1 MNKKNKAVTH
11 RDDGAIYNY
20 ADADGNIHEVLYQ
33 MYPDAVGQQHYMY
46 KDFSFDGL
54 KAGSRGSAVF
64 LNFKSADAAVQAMEN
79 GNPFINHDSKGNYY
93 LGVPGVNI
101 NDNFQVLDKFGA
113 YNPRIYMMA
122 VPDIG
127 GLNPDYPGLDFC
139 EMAAS
144 RIRNAMTQIASSA
157 KG

>member
-1 MNKKNKAVTH
+1 MNKESKAVPH
-11 RDDGAIYNY
+11 RDGGAIYNY

-33 MYPDAVGQQHYMY
+33 MYADAVGQHHYMY
-46 KDFSFDGL
+46 KDFPFEGL
-54 KAGSRGSAVF
+54 KAGGTGSAVF
-64 LNFKSADAAVQAMEN
+64 LNFKSADAAVKALEN
-79 GNPFINHDSKGNYY
+79 GNSLAHHDSEDNYY
-93 LGVPGVNI
+93 LEVPGVNI
-101 NDNFQVLDKFGA
+101 NEHFQVLNKFGA

-122 VPDIG
+122 VPHIG

-144 RIRNAMTQIASSA
+144 KIRNAMTQISSFA